1 MLYYIIIWFIT
12 ILILYSIF
20 LLFLSKKIDKFENK
34 IIYLF
39 FSRSNNIPALFQV
52 TKKYLVRHNQVFK
65 NSIDLRKQEFSQID
79 NKSDFLIILQTET
92 LIHKELNFI
101 LKLAKQHHDITQDN
115 KFLYIR
121 EIIINKSFDI
131 WNNIEIYKNII
142 KKYNKLVTIKNLTI
156 IWLLIPIYKK
166 QSI

>member
-1 MLYYIIIWFIT
+1 MIYYIIIWL
-12 ILILYSIF
+12 LILLITYSVF
-20 LLFLSKKIDKFENK
+20 LLLLSKKIDKFENK
-34 IIYLF
+34 IIHLF
-39 FSRSNNIPALFQV
+39 FSRSNNIPALFEV
-52 TKKYLVRHNQVFK
+52 TKNYIVKHSQVFK
-65 NSIDLRKQEFSQID
+65 NSINLRKQEFSQID
-79 NKSDFLIILQTET
+79 NNSDFLTILQTET

-101 LKLAKQHHDITQDN
+101 LKLAKQHNNILKNN

-131 WNNIEIYKNII
+131 WDNVDTYKKII